1 MTKFRAYLLCALMT
15 LFLVIASSCMAEAQE
30 GNAQINCD
38 KFYPDNR
45 ADVMLLVRD
54 CYVDKI
60 DPNVLDAAY
69 KNGGLEEVFKL
80 LDPHSRYLDEEA
92 TAEEDKFKEEGRS
105 FGGVGLE
112 IGIEGKDIVVRGVIA
127 GSPASR
133 ENIKENDVISAVC
146 ESKDSCVVINA
157 GDLDLKDK
165 MVKDKFLID
174 VVNKIRGK
182 IGTTVILKFK
192 RQGPQD
198 EIIVPL
204 TRAVIQVANVTSK
217 IFGEFGYVSLSR
229 FIEWSDVRIFEA
241 VSKMRDIKGLVLDLR
256 GNPGGFLPQANLV
269 SSLFL
274 ERKSLIETIVTRK
287 NPKDNPQKFHAFLPG
302 IFQTNFKMPL
312 VVLVNQGSASA
323 SEIVAAACQDNKD
336 KKGNPRCV
344 VVGMPTFGKAV
355 MQSRYDFGSGRV
367 YITTGRLY
375 RPNGKSLQGKG
386 VIPDIIVSNSDS
398 ETLENELKLR
408 EKFSERGLDRYIRGE
423 EEEFTSEEKAKFSLT
438 LKDRQLEMALEI
450 LKILNMK

>member
-1 MTKFRAYLLCALMT
+1 MLCALMT
-15 LFLVIASSCMAEAQE
+15 LFLVIASSGVAEVPE
-30 GNAQINCD
+30 GDAQINCD
-38 KFYPDNR
+38 KFYPDNL
-45 ADVMLLVRD
+45 ADIMLLVRD

-69 KNGGLEEVFKL
+69 KSGGLEEVFKL
-80 LDPHSRYLDEEA
+80 LDPHSRYLDQEA
-92 TAEEDKFKEEGRS
+92 AAKEDALEKEDRS

-127 GSPASR
+127 ESPASR
-133 ENIKENDVISAVC
+133 ENIKENDIISAVC
-146 ESKDSCVVINA
+146 ESKDICFAISA
-157 GDLDLKDK
+157 DDLDLKDK
-165 MVKDKFLID
+165 MVKNKFLTD
-174 VVNKIRGK
+174 VINKIRGK

-192 RQGPQD
+192 RQGLQD

-217 IFGEFGYVSLSR
+217 IFGEFGYVSLR
-229 FIEWSDVRIFEA
+229 QFIEWSDVRISEKIF
-241 VSKMRDIKGLVLDLR
+241 KMGDIKGLVLDLR

-287 NPKDNPQKFHAFLPG
+287 NPKDNPQKFHAYLPG

-323 SEIVAAACQDNKD
+323 SEIVAAACRDNKD

-355 MQSRYDFGSGRV
+355 MQRRYDFGSGRV

-398 ETLENELKLR
+398 ETLGNELKLR
-408 EKFSERGLDRYIRGE
+408 EKFSERGLERYIRGE
-423 EEEFTSEEKAKFSLT
+423 EEEFTPEEKAKFSLIR
-438 LKDRQLEMALEI
+438 KDRQLEMAFEI
-450 LKILNMK
+450 LKILKQSN